1 VQDAAKRE
9 ARKSVCGV
17 DEPDVLKAGCQNR
30 PLAFLIDHLVGGRQ
44 QLVGDRQ
51 VKHFPA
57 Y

>member
-1 VQDAAKRE
+1 MQDAAKRE